1 MGKEVHAWTV
11 NQRGDVR
18 RMIDMGVDNL
28 ITDDPVMV
36 RKVQSRESGSSTG
49 YRELLGYAFGI

>member
-1 MGKEVHAWTV
+1 M

-36 RKVQSRESGSSTG
+36 RKVAEPGER
-49 YRELLGYAFGI
+49 